1 MRKKLVGIAVIL
13 HVSSCLLFSA
23 LFSTLVRAGE
33 RNLPVMDGPGHDGS
47 SASTA
52 IVVEADTEDAGVNTE
67 YLWMAHH
74 YPNRRIVSQSL
85 TFEGGRAYDILE
97 IEGRDGTSEEIYF
110 DITSFYGKW

>member
-1 MRKKLVGIAVIL
+1 MQKKLVGIAVIL

-47 SASTA
+47 SSSMA

-67 YLWMAHH
+67 YLWMAYH